1 MESSKKYFIED
12 YEIINDI
19 HVGDI
24 VDRNNNVIVDKG
36 YLEDNKIDV
45 NIALKVLNSTI
56 GETQLS

>member
-1 MESSKKYFIED
+1 MESSKKY
-12 YEIINDI
+12 I